1 MSPETIG
8 FVMIAVMLLAIFVGF
23 PISFTLIFLGLAF
36 GAWGFGPKLVVH
48 LMTLQFNNVMLEQTL
63 AAVPLFIFMG
73 ILMEQAGLMERLF
86 RAVQLVLASTRG
98 ALYIAVLFVST
109 IFAAAT
115 GIVGASVTILG
126 IMAAKTMN
134 RSGYDVKLAAGTI
147 TAGGT
152 LGILIPPSIML
163 VVMGPVL
170 EVPVTDLFAA
180 AIVPGILLAFLYT
193 AYALVRC
200 WLNPALGPPLP
211 EDERLEHSGSMWP
224 GVLRRHR
231 RSGGAVRRCNRR
243 RAHRHRR
250 GDSRRRAAAPVA
262 GDGGLCPGVRGA
274 LLALMKAHRW
284 FLANRPLGFYIS
296 EVWTEFYLGLVPP
309 ALLVGFALG
318 SILLGWATPTEGAAC
333 GAFGAL
339 LMTLA
344 YRKMTPARFQDVLV
358 KTLEISVLIP
368 VPGRGVELLRCGVLA
383 ARHADDADQHAAVV
397 RSVADRGPDH
407 RHGADLHPR
416 LAARVGP
423 DRSHHRSHP
432 DSAAGQDG
440 HQPDLVRHSRG
451 GQPPDRL
458 ALAARRPVGL
468 FPEGRGAGVGSEGYL
483 SRHDAIHGDPVDRA
497 GAYHIVPADRV
508 VAAGYMYGD

>member
-1 MSPETIG
+1 MSSEAIG
-8 FVMIAVMLLAIFVGF
+8 SIMIGVMLLAIFVGF

-180 AIVPGILLAFLYT
+180 AIVPGIMLAFLYT
-193 AYALVRC
+193 AYSLIRC

-211 EDERLEHSGSMWP
+211 EDERLEHSGSMWLEFIAAIVVP
-224 GVLRRHR
+224 VALFV
-231 RSGGAVRRCNRR
+231 AATVC
-243 RAHRHRR
+243 RAHLHRR
-250 GDSRRRAAAPVA
+250 GDSRRRAAAPA
-262 GDGGLCPGVRGA
+262 TGHGGLSHGVRGA
-274 LLALMKAHRW
+274 L
-284 FLANRPLGFYIS
+284 P
-296 EVWTEFYLGLVPP
+296 GLD
-309 ALLVGFALG
+309 
-318 SILLGWATPTEGAAC
+318 EGAP
-333 GAFGAL
+333 
-339 LMTLA
+339 LA
-344 YRKMTPARFQDVLV
+344 P
-358 KTLEISVLIP
+358 
-368 VPGRGVELLRCGVLA
+368 
-383 ARHADDADQHAAVV
+383 
-397 RSVADRGPDH
+397 
-407 RHGADLHPR
+407 
-416 LAARVGP
+416 
-423 DRSHHRSHP
+423 
-432 DSAAGQDG
+432 
-440 HQPDLVRHSRG
+440 
-451 GQPPDRL
+451 GQPPARLLHQRSVDRVL
-458 ALAARRPVGL
+458 SRPGAPGAAGGVRPGLDSCSAGRPRPRARPAARSARC
-468 FPEGRGAGVGSEGYL
+468 
-483 SRHDAIHGDPVDRA
+483 
-497 GAYHIVPADRV
+497 
-508 VAAGYMYGD
+508 